1 MERDLESY
9 RTPHNFSLLPD
20 EPGQQPFPRYRHC
33 GDASDLAIL
42 GFGPSLSMDDVFEES
57 PGFSS
62 AISHFWGPGLAQE
75 PGVLD
80 SPCDPDST
88 LSQVSVLQQDSGIG
102 SQFWGV
108 TSAGTVS

>member
-9 RTPHNFSLLPD
+9 CTPHNFSLLPD

-62 AISHFWGPGLAQE
+62 AISISGGQVWLRSQE
-75 PGVLD
+75 SLTPLV
-80 SPCDPDST
+80 T
-88 LSQVSVLQQDSGIG
+88 LTAPFLK
-102 SQFWGV
+102 SQFSRGTV
-108 TSAGTVS
+108 ELGPSSGECSAGTVS